1 MERREILILETLA
14 EEGGSYVPRGPESVR
29 ACRQLLTD
37 GMVEESAPHA
47 VFVCVNITPKG
58 ERAVLAS
65 KMFGGQDD

>member
-1 MERREILILETLA
+1 MEKRELLILETLA

-37 GMVEESAPHA
+37 GMVEQSPARA

-65 KMFGGQDD
+65 KMFGGQE